1 MDRSGLRAC
10 LLLASAVFYA
20 PVCAAG
26 QPASPLSGI
35 WSLNR
40 GLSEFPKEIG
50 FNIPGAAAAAAED
63 TANQGGRGGG
73 RRGSGNGSG
82 RGGSPFFGRPESYDD
97 SRRIQLLIADLRNP
111 PQRLNIVDTPAA
123 LTITNELGQPRT
135 LHATGREE
143 SFEIQG
149 VPFTATTSRDGER
162 IVTVYHV
169 AQGRDVRYT
178 ISAATNPT
186 RLVVEAQL
194 IDGGKDGDKVTRVYN
209 AGIEPEP
216 PARAAA
222 APAPPPGGPPSPAP
236 AGAPASAGQ
245 PASPSPP
252 GGFDQR
258 PGAEFRGLKT
268 VGILVEDFG
277 QESIACGLNHDTIQD
292 ALSRR
297 LSAGGLTVRK
307 NSDDDTYV
315 YVNVITT
322 VTPNAG
328 CVSRYDA
335 FLYTHATARLAY
347 HEQPVL
353 VQVSLIH
360 RGGIGASATTGHAGA
375 VSRGL
380 EGYIDVFLTQIRDAN
395 K

>member
-1 MDRSGLRAC
+1 MARSVLRAC
-10 LLLASAVFYA
+10 PLLAFIVLCGPAW
-20 PVCAAG
+20 AAG
-26 QPASPLSGI
+26 QSASPLAGV

-50 FNIPGAAAAAAED
+50 FNLPGAAAAADDGA
-63 TANQGGRGGG
+63 TPGSRGGGGG
-73 RRGSGNGSG
+73 RRGSGNGSS
-82 RGGSPFFGRPESYDD
+82 RSSGSPFFGRPESYDD

-111 PQRLNIVDTPAA
+111 PQRLMIVDAPAA
-123 LTITNELGQPRT
+123 ITITNELGQPRT
-135 LHATGREE
+135 LHPTGREE
-143 SFEIQG
+143 SLEIQG
-149 VPFTATTSRDGER
+149 VPFTATTTREGDR
-162 IVTVYHV
+162 VVVVYHV

-178 ISAATNPT
+178 LSAAANPL
-186 RLVVEAQL
+186 RLLVEAQL
-194 IDGGKDGDKVTRVYN
+194 IDGGKAGDKLTRVYN
-209 AGIEPEP
+209 LGVAAEAPAQASAP
-216 PARAAA
+216 PTQAPA
-222 APAPPPGGPPSPAP
+222 APAQAP
-236 AGAPASAGQ
+236 AGQ
-245 PASPSPP
+245 PASGQAP

-258 PGAEFRGLKT
+258 PGAEFKGLKT

-277 QESIACGLNHDTIQD
+277 QEAKACGLNQDVIQD

-322 VTPNAG
+322 ITPNVG

-360 RGGIGASATTGHAGA
+360 RGGIGASTTTGHAAA

-380 EGYIDVFLTQIRDAN
+380 EGYIDIFLTQIRDAN

>member
-1 MDRSGLRAC
+1 MDRSGRRAC
-10 LLLASAVFYA
+10 RLVAFIVLGTSAW
-20 PVCAAG
+20 AAG
-26 QPASPLSGI
+26 QSASPLAGV

-40 GLSEFPKEIG
+40 ALSEFPKEIG
-50 FNIPGAAAAAAED
+50 FNIPGAAAAAEEGS
-63 TANQGGRGGG
+63 TQGSRGGGGG
-73 RRGSGNGSG
+73 RRGSGGGAG
-82 RGGSPFFGRPESYDD
+82 RSSGSPFFGRPESYDD

-111 PQRLNIVDTPAA
+111 PQRLMIVDAPAA
-123 LTITNELGQPRT
+123 ITITNELGQPRT
-135 LHATGREE
+135 LHPTGKEE
-143 SFEIQG
+143 AFEIQG
-149 VPFTATTSRDGER
+149 VPFTATTTREGDR
-162 IVTVYHV
+162 VVVVYHV

-178 ISAATNPT
+178 LSAAANPP
-186 RLVVEAQL
+186 RLLVEAQL
-194 IDGGKDGDKVTRVYN
+194 IDEGKAGDKLTRVYN
-209 AGIEPEP
+209 SGVAPEAPAQASAPAQVP
-216 PARAAA
+216 PAGQP
-222 APAPPPGGPPSPAP
+222 PAP
-236 AGAPASAGQ
+236 GQ
-245 PASPSPP
+245 PASAS
-252 GGFDQR
+252 GSFDQR
-258 PGAEFRGLKT
+258 PGAEFKGLKT

-277 QESIACGLNHDTIQD
+277 QEAKACGLNQDSIQD
-292 ALSRR
+292 ALSRK

-322 VTPNAG
+322 ITPNVG

-360 RGGIGASATTGHAGA
+360 RGGIGASTTTGHAAA

-380 EGYIDVFLTQIRDAN
+380 EGYIDIFLTQIRDAN

>member
-1 MDRSGLRAC
+1 MDRSGRRAC
-10 LLLASAVFYA
+10 RLVAFIVLGTSAW
-20 PVCAAG
+20 AAG
-26 QPASPLSGI
+26 QSASPLAGV

-40 GLSEFPKEIG
+40 ALSEFPKEIG
-50 FNIPGAAAAAAED
+50 FNIPGAAAAAEEG
-63 TANQGGRGGG
+63 TTQGSRGGGGG
-73 RRGSGNGSG
+73 RRGSGGGSG
-82 RGGSPFFGRPESYDD
+82 RSSGSPFFGRPESYDD

-111 PQRLNIVDTPAA
+111 PQRLMIVDAPAA
-123 LTITNELGQPRT
+123 ITITNELGQPRT
-135 LHATGREE
+135 MHPTGREE
-143 SFEIQG
+143 AFEIQG
-149 VPFTATTSRDGER
+149 VPFTATTTREGDR
-162 IVTVYHV
+162 VVVVYHV

-178 ISAATNPT
+178 LSAAANPP
-186 RLVVEAQL
+186 RLLVEAQL
-194 IDGGKDGDKVTRVYN
+194 IDEGKAGDKLTRVYN
-209 AGIEPEP
+209 SGVATGGARRPGIRARTGPTSG
-216 PARAAA
+216 PAT
-222 APAPPPGGPPSPAP
+222 
-236 AGAPASAGQ
+236 SAGQ
-245 PASPSPP
+245 PPAPGQPASAS
-252 GGFDQR
+252 GSFDQR
-258 PGAEFRGLKT
+258 PGAEFKGLKT

-277 QESIACGLNHDTIQD
+277 QEAKACGLNQDTIQD

-322 VTPNAG
+322 ITPNVG

-360 RGGIGASATTGHAGA
+360 RGGIGASTTTGHAAA

-380 EGYIDVFLTQIRDAN
+380 EGYIDIFLTQIRDAN

>member
-1 MDRSGLRAC
+1 MDRSGRRAC
-10 LLLASAVFYA
+10 RLVAFIVLGTSAW
-20 PVCAAG
+20 AAG
-26 QPASPLSGI
+26 QSASPLAGV

-50 FNIPGAAAAAAED
+50 FNIPGAAAAAAAED
-63 TANQGGRGGG
+63 GASQGSRGGGSG
-73 RRGSGNGSG
+73 RRGSGNSS
-82 RGGSPFFGRPESYDD
+82 RSSGSPFFGRPESYDD

-111 PQRLNIVDTPAA
+111 PQRLMIVDAPAA
-123 LTITNELGQPRT
+123 ITITNELGQPRT
-135 LHATGREE
+135 LHPTGKEE
-143 SFEIQG
+143 AFEIQG
-149 VPFTATTSRDGER
+149 VPFTATTTREGDR
-162 IVTVYHV
+162 VVVVYHV

-178 ISAATNPT
+178 LSAAANPP
-186 RLVVEAQL
+186 RLLVEAQL
-194 IDGGKDGDKVTRVYN
+194 IDEGKAGDKLTRVYN
-209 AGIEPEP
+209 SGVAPEAPAQASAPAQVP
-216 PARAAA
+216 PAGQP
-222 APAPPPGGPPSPAP
+222 PAP
-236 AGAPASAGQ
+236 GQ
-245 PASPSPP
+245 PASAS
-252 GGFDQR
+252 GSFDQR
-258 PGAEFRGLKT
+258 PGAEFKGLKT

-277 QESIACGLNHDTIQD
+277 QEAKACGLNQDSIQD
-292 ALSRR
+292 ALSRK

-322 VTPNAG
+322 ITPNVG

-360 RGGIGASATTGHAGA
+360 RGGIGASTTTGHAAA

>member
-1 MDRSGLRAC
+1 MDRSGRRAC
-10 LLLASAVFYA
+10 RLVAFIVLGTSAW
-20 PVCAAG
+20 AAG
-26 QPASPLSGI
+26 QSASPLAGV

-50 FNIPGAAAAAAED
+50 FNIPGAAAAAAAED
-63 TANQGGRGGG
+63 GAGQGSRGSGGG
-73 RRGSGNGSG
+73 RRGSGNSS
-82 RGGSPFFGRPESYDD
+82 RSSGSPFFGRPESYDD

-111 PQRLNIVDTPAA
+111 PQRLMIVDAPAA
-123 LTITNELGQPRT
+123 ITITNELGQPRT
-135 LHATGREE
+135 LHPTGKEE
-143 SFEIQG
+143 AFEIQG
-149 VPFTATTSRDGER
+149 VPFTATTTREGDR
-162 IVTVYHV
+162 VVVVYHV

-178 ISAATNPT
+178 LSAAANPP
-186 RLVVEAQL
+186 RLLVEAQL
-194 IDGGKDGDKVTRVYN
+194 IDEGKAGDKLTRVYN
-209 AGIEPEP
+209 SGAAPPEAPAQASAPAQAP
-216 PARAAA
+216 PAGPP
-222 APAPPPGGPPSPAP
+222 PAP
-236 AGAPASAGQ
+236 GQ
-245 PASPSPP
+245 PASAS
-252 GGFDQR
+252 GSFDQR
-258 PGAEFRGLKT
+258 PGAEFKGLKT

-277 QESIACGLNHDTIQD
+277 QEAKACGLNQDSIQD
-292 ALSRR
+292 ALSRK

-322 VTPNAG
+322 ITPNVG

-360 RGGIGASATTGHAGA
+360 RGGIGASTTTGHAAA

-380 EGYIDVFLTQIRDAN
+380 EGYIDIFLTQIRDAN

>member
-1 MDRSGLRAC
+1 MDRSGRRAC
-10 LLLASAVFYA
+10 RLVAFIVLGTAAW
-20 PVCAAG
+20 AAG
-26 QPASPLSGI
+26 QSASPLAGV

-50 FNIPGAAAAAAED
+50 FNIPGAAAAAAAED
-63 TANQGGRGGG
+63 GASQGSRGGGGG
-73 RRGSGNGSG
+73 RRGSGNSS
-82 RGGSPFFGRPESYDD
+82 RSSGSPFFGRPESYDD

-111 PQRLNIVDTPAA
+111 PQRLMIVDAPAA
-123 LTITNELGQPRT
+123 ITITNELGQPRT
-135 LHATGREE
+135 LHPTGKEE
-143 SFEIQG
+143 AFEIQG
-149 VPFTATTSRDGER
+149 VPFTATTTREGDR
-162 IVTVYHV
+162 VVVVYHV

-178 ISAATNPT
+178 LSAAANPP
-186 RLVVEAQL
+186 RLLVEAQL
-194 IDGGKDGDKVTRVYN
+194 IDEGKAGDKLTRVYN
-209 AGIEPEP
+209 SGVAPPEAPAQASAPAQVP
-216 PARAAA
+216 PAGSPS
-222 APAPPPGGPPSPAP
+222 AP
-236 AGAPASAGQ
+236 GQ
-245 PASPSPP
+245 PASAS
-252 GGFDQR
+252 GSFDQR
-258 PGAEFRGLKT
+258 PGAEFKGLKT

-277 QESIACGLNHDTIQD
+277 QEAKACGLNQDSIQD
-292 ALSRR
+292 ALSRK

-322 VTPNAG
+322 ITPNVG

-360 RGGIGASATTGHAGA
+360 RGGIGASTTTGHAAA

>member
-1 MDRSGLRAC
+1 MDRSGRRAC
-10 LLLASAVFYA
+10 RLVAFIVLGTSAW
-20 PVCAAG
+20 AAG
-26 QPASPLSGI
+26 QGASPLAGV

-50 FNIPGAAAAAAED
+50 FNIPGAAAAAEEG
-63 TANQGGRGGG
+63 TTQGSRGGGGG
-73 RRGSGNGSG
+73 RRGSGGGSG
-82 RGGSPFFGRPESYDD
+82 RSSGSPFFGRPESYDD

-111 PQRLNIVDTPAA
+111 PQRLMIVDAPAA
-123 LTITNELGQPRT
+123 ITITNELGQPRT
-135 LHATGREE
+135 LHPTGKEE
-143 SFEIQG
+143 AFEIQG
-149 VPFTATTSRDGER
+149 VPFTATTTREGDR
-162 IVTVYHV
+162 VVVMYHV

-178 ISAATNPT
+178 LSAAANPP
-186 RLVVEAQL
+186 RLLVEAQL
-194 IDGGKDGDKVTRVYN
+194 IDEGKAGDKLTRVYN
-209 AGIEPEP
+209 SGVAPPEAPAQASAPAQVP
-216 PARAAA
+216 PAGQP
-222 APAPPPGGPPSPAP
+222 PAP
-236 AGAPASAGQ
+236 GQ
-245 PASPSPP
+245 PASAS
-252 GGFDQR
+252 GSFDQR
-258 PGAEFRGLKT
+258 PGAEFKGLKT

-277 QESIACGLNHDTIQD
+277 QEAKACGLNQDSIQD
-292 ALSRR
+292 ALSRK

-322 VTPNAG
+322 ITPNVG

-360 RGGIGASATTGHAGA
+360 RGGIGASTTTGHAAA

-380 EGYIDVFLTQIRDAN
+380 EGYIDIFLTQIRDAN

>member
-1 MDRSGLRAC
+1 MDRSGRRAC
-10 LLLASAVFYA
+10 RLVAFIVLGTSAW
-20 PVCAAG
+20 AAG
-26 QPASPLSGI
+26 QSASPLAGV

-50 FNIPGAAAAAAED
+50 FNIPGAAAAAAAED
-63 TANQGGRGGG
+63 GASQGSRGGGGG
-73 RRGSGNGSG
+73 RRGSGSGS
-82 RGGSPFFGRPESYDD
+82 RSSGSPFFGRPESYDD

-111 PQRLNIVDTPAA
+111 PQRLMIVDAPAA
-123 LTITNELGQPRT
+123 ITITNELGQPRT
-135 LHATGREE
+135 LHPTGKEE
-143 SFEIQG
+143 AFEIQG
-149 VPFTATTSRDGER
+149 VPFTATTTREGDR
-162 IVTVYHV
+162 VVVVYHV

-178 ISAATNPT
+178 LSAAANPP
-186 RLVVEAQL
+186 RLLVEAQL
-194 IDGGKDGDKVTRVYN
+194 IDEGKAGDKLTRVYN
-209 AGIEPEP
+209 SGAAPPEAPAQASAPAQAP
-216 PARAAA
+216 PAGPP
-222 APAPPPGGPPSPAP
+222 PAP
-236 AGAPASAGQ
+236 GQ
-245 PASPSPP
+245 PASAS
-252 GGFDQR
+252 GSFDQR
-258 PGAEFRGLKT
+258 PGAEFKGLKT

-277 QESIACGLNHDTIQD
+277 QEAKACGLNQDSIQD
-292 ALSRR
+292 ALSRK

-322 VTPNAG
+322 ITPNVG

-360 RGGIGASATTGHAGA
+360 RGGIGASTTTGHAAA

-380 EGYIDVFLTQIRDAN
+380 EGYIDIFLTQIRDAN

>member
-1 MDRSGLRAC
+1 MDRSGRRAC
-10 LLLASAVFYA
+10 RLLVFIVLGTSAW
-20 PVCAAG
+20 AAG
-26 QPASPLSGI
+26 QNASPLAGV

-40 GLSEFPKEIG
+40 ALSEFPKEIG
-50 FNIPGAAAAAAED
+50 FNIPGAAAAAED
-63 TANQGGRGGG
+63 GATQGSRGGGSG
-73 RRGSGNGSG
+73 RRGSGAGSS
-82 RGGSPFFGRPESYDD
+82 RSGSPFFGRPESYDD

-111 PQRLNIVDTPAA
+111 PQRLMIVDAPAA
-123 LTITNELGQPRT
+123 ITITNELGQPRT
-135 LHATGREE
+135 LHPTGKEE
-143 SFEIQG
+143 AFEIQG
-149 VPFTATTSRDGER
+149 VPFTATTTREGDR
-162 IVTVYHV
+162 VVVVYHV

-178 ISAATNPT
+178 LSAAANPP
-186 RLVVEAQL
+186 RLLVEAQL
-194 IDGGKDGDKVTRVYN
+194 IDEGKAGDKLTRVYN
-209 AGIEPEP
+209 SGVAAPEAPAQASAPAQVP
-216 PARAAA
+216 PAGQP
-222 APAPPPGGPPSPAP
+222 PAP
-236 AGAPASAGQ
+236 GQ
-245 PASPSPP
+245 PASAS
-252 GGFDQR
+252 GSFDQR
-258 PGAEFRGLKT
+258 PGAEFKGLKT

-277 QESIACGLNHDTIQD
+277 QEAKACGLNQDSIQD
-292 ALSRR
+292 ALSRK

-322 VTPNAG
+322 ITPNVG

-360 RGGIGASATTGHAGA
+360 RGGIGASTTTGHAAA

>member
-10 LLLASAVFYA
+10 LLVASAVWCVPA
-20 PVCAAG
+20 LAAG
-26 QPASPLSGI
+26 QNASPLAGV

-40 GLSEFPKEIG
+40 ALSEFPKEVG
-50 FNIPGAAAAAAED
+50 FNIPGAAAAAED
-63 TANQGGRGGG
+63 GATQGSRGGGG
-73 RRGSGNGSG
+73 RRGSGNS
-82 RGGSPFFGRPESYDD
+82 RSSGSPFFGRPESYDD

-111 PQRLNIVDTPAA
+111 PQRLMIVDAPAA
-123 LTITNELGQPRT
+123 ITITNELGQPRT
-135 LHATGREE
+135 LHPTGKEE

-149 VPFTATTSRDGER
+149 VPITATTTREGDR
-162 IVTVYHV
+162 VVVVYHV

-178 ISAATNPT
+178 LSAAANPQ
-186 RLVVEAQL
+186 RLLVEAQL
-194 IDGGKDGDKVTRVYN
+194 IDEGKAGDKLTRVYN
-209 AGIEPEP
+209 SGIGSDP
-216 PARAAA
+216 PAQASSTPSQPPA
-222 APAPPPGGPPSPAP
+222 APAQAP
-236 AGAPASAGQ
+236 AGQ
-245 PASPSPP
+245 PASPS

-258 PGAEFRGLKT
+258 PGAEFKGLKT

-277 QESIACGLNHDTIQD
+277 QEAKACGLNQDTIQD

-315 YVNVITT
+315 YINVITT
-322 VTPNAG
+322 ITPNVG

-360 RGGIGASATTGHAGA
+360 RGGIGASTTTGHAAA

>member
-1 MDRSGLRAC
+1 MDRSGRRAC
-10 LLLASAVFYA
+10 RLLVFIVLGTSAW
-20 PVCAAG
+20 AAG
-26 QPASPLSGI
+26 QNASPLAGV

-40 GLSEFPKEIG
+40 ALSEFPKEIG
-50 FNIPGAAAAAAED
+50 FNIPGAAAAAED
-63 TANQGGRGGG
+63 GATQGSRGGGSG
-73 RRGSGNGSG
+73 RRGSGTGSS
-82 RGGSPFFGRPESYDD
+82 RSGSPFFGRPESYDD

-111 PQRLNIVDTPAA
+111 PQRLMIVDAPAA
-123 LTITNELGQPRT
+123 ITITNELGQPRT
-135 LHATGREE
+135 MHPTGREE

-149 VPFTATTSRDGER
+149 VPFTATTTREGDR
-162 IVTVYHV
+162 VVVVYHV

-178 ISAATNPT
+178 LSAAANPP
-186 RLVVEAQL
+186 RLLVEAQL
-194 IDGGKDGDKVTRVYN
+194 IDEGKAGDKLTRAYN
-209 AGIEPEP
+209 SGVATEAPSQASAPAQAP
-216 PARAAA
+216 PAGQ
-222 APAPPPGGPPSPAP
+222 PP
-236 AGAPASAGQ
+236 SAGQ
-245 PASPSPP
+245 PPATGQPVSASGS
-252 GGFDQR
+252 FDQR
-258 PGAEFRGLKT
+258 PGAEFKGLKT

-277 QESIACGLNHDTIQD
+277 QEAKACGLNQDTIQD

-297 LSAGGLTVRK
+297 LSAGGLTVRR

-322 VTPNAG
+322 ITPNVG

-335 FLYTHATARLAY
+335 FLYTHATAKLAY

-360 RGGIGASATTGHAGA
+360 RGGIGASTTTGHAAA

-380 EGYIDVFLTQIRDAN
+380 EGYIDIFLTQIRDAN

>member
-1 MDRSGLRAC
+1 MDRSCVRAG
-10 LLLASAVFYA
+10 LLLAAVA
-20 PVCAAG
+20 WCAAAAA
-26 QPASPLSGI
+26 QNASPLGGV

-50 FNIPGAAAAAAED
+50 FNIPGAPAPGEEG
-63 TANQGGRGGG
+63 TNQGSRGGGG
-73 RRGSGNGSG
+73 RRGSNRSS
-82 RGGSPFFGRPESYDD
+82 GSPFFGRPESYDD
-97 SRRIQLLIADLRNP
+97 SRRIQLLISDLRNP
-111 PQRLNIVDTPAA
+111 SQRLMIVDTPAA
-123 LTITNELGQPRT
+123 ITITNELGQPRT
-135 LHATGREE
+135 LHPTAREE
-143 SFEIQG
+143 SFEIQS
-149 VPFTATTSRDGER
+149 VPFTATTSREGDR
-162 IVTVYHV
+162 VVVVYHV
-169 AQGRDVRYT
+169 AQKRDVRYT
-178 ISAATNPT
+178 YSAAANPS
-186 RLVVEAQL
+186 RLVVEVQL
-194 IDGGKDGDKVTRVYN
+194 LDGGTAVDKVTRVYDP
-209 AGIEPEP
+209 GIGTEA
-216 PARAAA
+216 PAQAAA
-222 APAPPPGGPPSPAP
+222 APAPPPAQSP
-236 AGAPASAGQ
+236 AGQ
-245 PASPSPP
+245 PASANQPA

-258 PGAEFRGLKT
+258 PGAEFRGLKN

-277 QESIACGLNHDTIQD
+277 PEAIACGLNHDAIED

-322 VTPNAG
+322 STANAG
-328 CVSRYDA
+328 CVTRYDA

-360 RGGIGASATTGHAGA
+360 RGGIGASTAAGHAGA

-380 EGYIDVFLTQIRDAN
+380 EGYIDLFLTQIRDAN

>member
-1 MDRSGLRAC
+1 MDRSGVRAC
-10 LLLASAVFYA
+10 LLLGFAAWCLPA
-20 PVCAAG
+20 WAAG
-26 QPASPLSGI
+26 QSASPLSGV

-50 FNIPGAAAAAAED
+50 FNIPGAAAAAAEGEP
-63 TANQGGRGGG
+63 NQGGRGGGGG

-111 PQRLNIVDTPAA
+111 PQRLNIVDSPSA

-149 VPFTATTSRDGER
+149 VPFTASTSRDGDR

-178 ISAATNPT
+178 LSAAANPT

-209 AGIEPEP
+209 AGVEADQ

-222 APAPPPGGPPSPAP
+222 QVPPGQPAQAPPGQPS
-236 AGAPASAGQ
+236 SAGQ
-245 PASPSPP
+245 PASAVPP

-277 QESIACGLNHDTIQD
+277 QEAIACGLNHDAIQD

-297 LSAGGLTVRK
+297 LTAGGLTVRK

-322 VTPNAG
+322 VMPNAS

-353 VQVSLIH
+353 VQISLIH
-360 RGGIGASATTGHAGA
+360 RGGIGASTTTGHAGA

>member
-1 MDRSGLRAC
+1 
-10 LLLASAVFYA
+10 
-20 PVCAAG
+20 
-26 QPASPLSGI
+26 
-35 WSLNR
+35 
-40 GLSEFPKEIG
+40 
-50 FNIPGAAAAAAED
+50 
-63 TANQGGRGGG
+63 
-73 RRGSGNGSG
+73 
-82 RGGSPFFGRPESYDD
+82 
-97 SRRIQLLIADLRNP
+97 LLIADLRNP
-111 PQRLNIVDTPAA
+111 PQRLMIVDAPAA
-123 LTITNELGQPRT
+123 ITITNELGQPRT
-135 LHATGREE
+135 LHPTGREE
-143 SFEIQG
+143 SLEIQG
-149 VPFTATTSRDGER
+149 VPFTATTTREGDR
-162 IVTVYHV
+162 VVVVYHV

-178 ISAATNPT
+178 LSAAANPL
-186 RLVVEAQL
+186 RLLVEAQL
-194 IDGGKDGDKVTRVYN
+194 IDGGKAGDKLTRVYN
-209 AGIEPEP
+209 LGVAAEAPAQASAP
-216 PARAAA
+216 PTQAPA
-222 APAPPPGGPPSPAP
+222 APAQAP
-236 AGAPASAGQ
+236 AGQ
-245 PASPSPP
+245 PASGQAP

-258 PGAEFRGLKT
+258 PGAEFKGLKT

-277 QESIACGLNHDTIQD
+277 QEAKACGLNQDVIQD

-322 VTPNAG
+322 ITPNVG

-360 RGGIGASATTGHAGA
+360 RGGIGASTTTGHAAA

-380 EGYIDVFLTQIRDAN
+380 EGYIDIFLTQIRDAN